1 MYKKFYV
8 QKLSDYKMSIQ
19 KSTLN
24 VLYTISNI

>member
-19 KSTLN
+19 KSNLN